1 MCPIAEDFVM
11 LSKAM
16 VVVVVVM
23 VTLAWWTASE
33 GIPVTET
40 SPFCSQESNGF
51 ICTFFNITQDVEVVG
66 SGPVAAGVASQ
77 HPAIS
82 CPCCPV
88 DVSNSTSAN
97 TTVTSDLSH
106 ATQPSPNTTEVYVT
120 PTSLSSRKGVSA
132 KPRNISRTFHRP
144 REDCPVNAS
153 VVDSSVRRVQGHFV
167 AAEFDNSEVVN
178 LDGVY
183 MYLGVKSTVVSNMS
197 LSGRMIEV
205 ENAKIWYVSHLK
217 AEEHLQM
224 YRSELGTV
232 GVHGLQLLSLGREA
246 PQGPHILR
254 DMTIE
259 KLEARS
265 LVIGGAKAEITNVT
279 VGWLDRDAIKVGTR
293 GVLILTDAT
302 LNCRLYYCLTLE
314 RGARLVLRNMTI
326 NDKTITKMDLV
337 ANATGNSYPLFA
349 LVSKDDREPLEM
361 SFPWYW
367 MVIMAAC
374 GIIAGVVIG
383 SALSWKR
390 PSIRAALT
398 STLTLADLLTHDRMQ
413 ENNVEAGR
421 DNFTDPSTHPTFI
434 RQDSGLT
441 SSSFASFMPS
451 QTANRER
458 DASIGYSNSTG

>member
-1 MCPIAEDFVM
+1 M
-11 LSKAM
+11 
-16 VVVVVVM
+16 
-23 VTLAWWTASE
+23 
-33 GIPVTET
+33 
-40 SPFCSQESNGF
+40 
-51 ICTFFNITQDVEVVG
+51 
-66 SGPVAAGVASQ
+66 
-77 HPAIS
+77 
-82 CPCCPV
+82 
-88 DVSNSTSAN
+88 
-97 TTVTSDLSH
+97 
-106 ATQPSPNTTEVYVT
+106 
-120 PTSLSSRKGVSA
+120 
-132 KPRNISRTFHRP
+132 
-144 REDCPVNAS
+144 NAS

-205 ENAKIWYVSHLK
+205 ENAKIGYVSQLK

-326 NDKTITKMDLV
+326 NDKIITKMDLV